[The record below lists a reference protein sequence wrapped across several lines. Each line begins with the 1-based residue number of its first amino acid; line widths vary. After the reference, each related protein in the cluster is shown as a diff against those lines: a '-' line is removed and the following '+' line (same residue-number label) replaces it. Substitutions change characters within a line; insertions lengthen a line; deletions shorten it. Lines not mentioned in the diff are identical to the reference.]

1 MQSLKY
7 HLPAIVHKTPP
18 PVTSSAETEESHLK
32 SIRERG
38 FIRIGYNADRLPW
51 SFFNRDGELA
61 GFDIDMAHKLASDL
75 AVTLEF
81 IPFEPETIVQQIN
94 DDQFDIIMSGIVITI
109 TLLKDIHCSD
119 PYLDVTQAFVV
130 KADRKREFA
139 TINNIKSIGG
149 LRIGVAT
156 YKKDYAIT
164 LTQSFPMSNVILIKS
179 FRNFFED
186 NKLNLDALAASA
198 EGGSAWTLLYPE
210 YEVVVPKPEI
220 TKNPLG
226 YPIMKG
232 DQEMLNFINNWIYL
246 KKNDGTIE
254 HLYNYWILG
263 KGAIEKEPR
272 WSIIRNVL
280 HWVD

>member
-1 MQSLKY
+1 MQLLKY
-7 HLPAIVHKTPP
+7 HLPAVVHKTPP
-18 PVTSSAETEESHLK
+18 PVTPFAETGK
-32 SIRERG
+32 SRLERIRERG

-51 SFFNRDGELA
+51 SFFNRDGELV

-94 DDQFDIIMSGIVITI
+94 DDQFDIIMSGIVITT
-109 TLLKDIHCSD
+109 TLLKDINYSD
-119 PYLDVTQAFVV
+119 PYLDVTPAFVV

-139 TINNIKSIGG
+139 TINDIKSTGG
-149 LRIGVAT
+149 LRIGVAS
-156 YKKDYAIT
+156 YNKDYGIK
-164 LTQSFPMSNVILIKS
+164 LRQSFPMSNVIMTKAV
-179 FRNFFED
+179 RNFFED
-186 NKLNLDALAASA
+186 NKHNLDAFAVSA

-226 YPIMKG
+226 YPIIKG
-232 DQEMLNFINNWIYL
+232 DQETLNFINNWIYL
-246 KKNDGTIE
+246 KKKDNTIE
-254 HLYNYWILG
+254 ELYNYWILG
-263 KGAIEKEPR
+263 KGAIEKGPR